1 VESYWERDCHKKGQG
16 ATKQTNGPA
25 VAIVPVHSSMGNRR
39 IERFIFDLNTNEC
52 KWVYICMYIYVYVYK
67 LMVLNRQLSDG
78 HIFLPDVFAFS
89 KKITTKNYVSFTE
102 GK

>member
-1 VESYWERDCHKKGQG
+1 
-16 ATKQTNGPA
+16 
-25 VAIVPVHSSMGNRR
+25 
-39 IERFIFDLNTNEC
+39 
-52 KWVYICMYIYVYVYK
+52 MYIYVYVYK
-67 LMVLNRQLSDG
+67 LMVLNRQLSAG